1 MRKMLNIIA
10 VLVILFLVTQ
20 FIYDSLIK
28 EHKIIY
34 KLEIDGMEYLIE
46 ETFNNKHRSESYL
59 PHDHNNYYFE
69 ISYRKKPLISFKIF
83 DESYSKGLLRTF
95 ELYQDDDLV
104 CVYPIFNNHKNQLNV
119 ICNKDGVQYDYLV
132 LKGEN
137 DKLDKFVQALKAK
150 GFQHH
155 SWNDEPNKELAFEK
169 VRVFNDNLIKN
180 QYVVIWHYKGFYLV
194 SLNKQKKVMLLQ
206 QDRYDNSL
214 GFLVN
219 QYYVIPSYSATNTF
233 SQLVRTNVTTLA
245 SHVIDLHY
253 DISFNS
259 FVQGTVDD
267 KLYIIDKDN
276 KRQYEINIA
285 NKQIM
290 LVGDAQNQA
299 RYYYDYQW
307 DIKEIDYIIDH
318 NLVFKEEQIIPDL
331 LNTYGAFK
339 IEGVMGAT
347 DGYYYLYVEEEGQV
361 LVYRIDKQNIDVMTL
376 LFKMPQVTNVKYIK
390 DSIYFLNDNTLY
402 MYQDSLGLRPL
413 IKYDELRFNQRNM
426 YDVYAR

>member
-10 VLVILFLVTQ
+10 VLAILFLVAQ

-28 EHKIIY
+28 EHKITY
-34 KLEIDGMEYLIE
+34 QLEVNGTEYFIE

-59 PHDHNNYYFE
+59 PYDYNNYYFE

-83 DESYSKGLLRTF
+83 DESYSKGLLHTF

-137 DKLDKFVQALKAK
+137 DKLDKFVQALKTK
-150 GFQHH
+150 GFQHYT
-155 SWNDEPNKELAFEK
+155 WNDEPNKELVFEK
-169 VRVFNDNLIKN
+169 ARVFNDNLIKN
-180 QYVVIWHYKGFYLV
+180 QYIIVWHYKGFYLV

-206 QDRYDNSL
+206 QDRYDNNL

-219 QYYVIPSYSATNTF
+219 QYYVIPSYSATNAF

-259 FVQGTVDD
+259 FVQGMVDD

-276 KRQYEINIA
+276 KRQYEINID

-299 RYYYDYQW
+299 RYYYNYQW
-307 DIKEIDYIIDH
+307 DIKDIDHIIDH
-318 NLVFKEEQIIPDL
+318 NLVFKEEQIIPDV

-339 IEGVMGAT
+339 IEGVMGET